1 MIWTIT
7 IIAFLSSLYGI
18 AVLERWSVYR
28 DWDFAYPFKVF
39 PGIFIQE
46 DITPRKHDPTFFE
59 TAPILFLAAA
69 FVANGVL
76 PFAPGVVPG
85 GIATGALFVNAAW
98 AYIMVALLMAGW
110 APNGVYAM
118 VGGWRFL
125 GQLVAYSMPIV
136 MAITATVMRAESM
149 DMLKIVE
156 SQASL
161 WNIVYQP
168 LGFVLFYLA
177 SMAMAFLPPFDLPQA
192 GSELAGGV
200 FAEYTGKRLL
210 LFRLGRLIL
219 IFSLSLAITNFYLG
233 GWCGPLLPDIA
244 WTFIKTILVAASL
257 FWAGSFVPR
266 IRYDHMLEWN
276 WKYGVPAAL
285 VNIFWVGILLLL

>member
-149 DMLKIVE
+149 DMLKIV
-156 SQASL
+156 
-161 WNIVYQP
+161 
-168 LGFVLFYLA
+168 
-177 SMAMAFLPPFDLPQA
+177 
-192 GSELAGGV
+192 
-200 FAEYTGKRLL
+200 
-210 LFRLGRLIL
+210 
-219 IFSLSLAITNFYLG
+219 
-233 GWCGPLLPDIA
+233 
-244 WTFIKTILVAASL
+244 
-257 FWAGSFVPR
+257 
-266 IRYDHMLEWN
+266 
-276 WKYGVPAAL
+276 
-285 VNIFWVGILLLL
+285 